1 MSYATGQMH
10 KYSIELYQRLAEEW
24 QRDVGFKRVGN
35 LRMARTRERMD
46 EFHTYATTAD
56 TIGVAYEWWSPR
68 DIKDRFPLVNVEG
81 LVGSLYHPTDGYI
94 NPADITM
101 LLADAARKNGAAIHR
116 KTEVQAIERLRP
128 GEWRGQTEKGDN
140 TPRAVVP
147 GRRKHPPPARR
158 LVGLHAPSI
167 PAGPP
172 TTVPH

>member
-116 KTEVQAIERLRP
+116 KTEVQAIERLRS
-128 GEWRGQTEKGDN
+128 GEWRVKTDKGDL
-140 TPRAVVP
+140 RREAV
-147 GRRKHPPPARR
+147 GAAAGKHPPP
-158 LVGLHAPSI
+158 PPP
-167 PAGPP
+167 PAGLPIPP
-172 TTVPH
+172 LPVHHPY